1 MILRG
6 TIIDLA
12 KLIDRNI
19 YQPRI
24 QRSDIDKIYL
34 FKIRKI
40 VDNSTINKDGNN
52 DGNNDDSDK
61 KNDNNH
67 KNDSD

>member
-52 DGNNDDSDK
+52 DDSDK